1 MNDVRRVFV
10 VLPSVFALVTVASA
24 QTPVP
29 QLPTFRSAV
38 SIVSLNVTVQDRSA
52 NYISGLRPEDFAVF
66 EDGVRQDV
74 RFCESD
80 SVPVDLIVLLDT
92 SASMSDKID
101 LVREAADGFLGTLR
115 PGDRGAVVG
124 FSDNVQILEPLTEQ
138 RAALIHA
145 VGSIQAHG
153 NTALDDAIYI
163 ALKEFG
169 KAARQNGQVRRQA
182 IAVLS
187 DGEDTSSMVSF
198 DDVLAVARKM
208 GVNIYTV
215 GLQSVYEMK
224 QIRDETGRRYLSE
237 GDYTL
242 KTLARETGALAFF
255 PTVKELKAVYRTIA
269 GELAH
274 QYSIGYVPSNPQ
286 PDGRFHHVVVQILS
300 RPGLRPRTRVG
311 YTADG
316 NL

>member
-1 MNDVRRVFV
+1 VKDVRRVLV
-10 VLPSVFALVTVASA
+10 VLPSVLALVTVASA
-24 QTPVP
+24 QTPAP
-29 QLPTFRSAV
+29 QLPTFRTAV
-38 SIVSLNVTVQDRSA
+38 SVVSLNVTVQDHSA
-52 NYISGLRPEDFAVF
+52 NYISGLKPEDFAVF

-74 RFCESD
+74 RFCESA
-80 SVPVDLIVLLDT
+80 SVPIDLIVLLDT
-92 SASMSDKID
+92 SASMADKID
-101 LVREAADGFLGTLR
+101 LVHDAADGFLNTLR
-115 PGDRGAVVG
+115 PGDRGAIVG
-124 FSDNVQILEPLTEQ
+124 FSDNVRILQPLTED
-138 RAALIHA
+138 RGALVHA
-145 VGSIQAHG
+145 VASIQAHG
-153 NTALDDAIYI
+153 NTALDDALYI

-169 KAARQNGQVRRQA
+169 QAARRNGQVRRQA

-187 DGEDTSSMVSF
+187 DGQDTSSMVSF

-215 GLQSVYEMK
+215 GLQSAAQIN
-224 QIRDETGRRYLSE
+224 QIREDTGRRYLSE

-255 PTVKELKAVYRTIA
+255 PTAKELKAVYGTIA

-274 QYSIGYVPSNPQ
+274 QYSIGYVPANPQ
-286 PDGRFHHVVVQILS
+286 PDGRFHQVVVQILS
-300 RPGLRPRTRVG
+300 RPGLRPRTRLG